1 MKIDNSMDTER
12 TPVSM
17 LTRKVYDPEIS
28 SLSDGS
34 EISTG
39 FLGVETF
46 PSGFPVDTISV
57 GDPVD
62 TESVVVVVG
71 SVIRDFGNKN
81 IIENTTLIMRHNCT
95 KFIAI
100 YIHQEYYYYALLASI
115 RTWCGAHLT
124 SI

>member
-1 MKIDNSMDTER
+1 MKIDNSTDTER

-17 LTRKVYDPEIS
+17 LTRKAYDPEIS

-34 EISTG
+34 ETSTG

-57 GDPVD
+57 GDSGD

-81 IIENTTLIMRHNCT
+81 ILLKTLH
-95 KFIAI
+95 
-100 YIHQEYYYYALLASI
+100 
-115 RTWCGAHLT
+115 
-124 SI
+124 